1 MCVMCHK
8 CGWNTLFS
16 PLSSSVMVQWS
27 SCKWLLLNKSSIKGV
42 GGWKEQHIGAKEMQ
56 ERVLINAETF
66 ENWLRISHLLPF
78 LKLYIR
84 GQ

>member
-1 MCVMCHK
+1 M
-8 CGWNTLFS
+8 
-16 PLSSSVMVQWS
+16 
-27 SCKWLLLNKSSIKGV
+27 
-42 GGWKEQHIGAKEMQ
+42 GGWKEQHIGTKEMQ